1 VTVTTPD
8 ALSDATLSTSLLA
21 TRRRVAEYALA
32 AATLVQVAVFSVA
45 APGFLSVAN
54 AVNIALSI
62 AIIGILAVGMTA
74 IILTGGIDL
83 SVGSVLALA
92 GVAGAL
98 GAAKGLPA
106 ILVVV
111 LALGVGGVTGIVNG
125 TLIAYLRVPPFVATL
140 AMLTVARGL
149 AFIVSEGR
157 SIGGLPPWFGSLGR
171 TVVFGI
177 PAPVIVMAVVMAAG
191 AFVLSRMVL
200 GRHIYALG
208 GNPEAAWLAG
218 IRVKYVTWIVY
229 TLNGV
234 LAGLGGLVL
243 ASRLGAG
250 VPNAG
255 IQYEL
260 DVIAAVVVGGTSLS
274 GGRGSIGSTLWG
286 TVFIG
291 VLTNGLNLANV
302 DPYVQKIALGI
313 VIVIAVIAD
322 QVGRR
327 RAESR

>member
-1 VTVTTPD
+1 MF
-8 ALSDATLSTSLLA
+8 
-21 TRRRVAEYALA
+21 A
-32 AATLVQVAVFSVA
+32 AI

-83 SVGSVLALA
+83 SIGSVLALA
-92 GVAGAL
+92 GVASAIAATNGA
-98 GAAKGLPA
+98 PA
-106 ILVVV
+106 IVVV
-111 LALGVGGVTGIVNG
+111 FVALGVGALTGVVNG

-149 AFIVSEGR
+149 AFIISEGR
-157 SIGGLPPWFGSLGR
+157 SIGGMPPWFGSLGR
-171 TVVFGI
+171 AVIFGL
-177 PAPVIVMAVVMAAG
+177 PAPVLVMVAVMGAG

-208 GNPEAAWLAG
+208 GNAEAAWLAG
-218 IRVKYVTWIVY
+218 IRVKLVTWIVY
-229 TLNGV
+229 TLNGA

-255 IQYEL
+255 VQYEL

-302 DPYVQKIALGI
+302 DPYVQKIALGV

-322 QVGRR
+322 GLGRR
-327 RAESR
+327 RAETR

>member
-1 VTVTTPD
+1 MF
-8 ALSDATLSTSLLA
+8 
-21 TRRRVAEYALA
+21 A
-32 AATLVQVAVFSVA
+32 AI
-45 APGFLSVAN
+45 APGFFSVAN

-74 IILTGGIDL
+74 VILTGGIDL
-83 SVGSVLALA
+83 SIGSVLALA
-92 GVAGAL
+92 GVSAAIAATKGAP
-98 GAAKGLPA
+98 LPVV
-106 ILVVV
+106 ILV
-111 LALGVGGVTGIVNG
+111 ALGVGAITGVVNG
-125 TLIAYLRVPPFVATL
+125 SLIAWLRVPPFVATL

-149 AFIVSEGR
+149 SFIISGGR
-157 SIGGLPPWFGSLGR
+157 SIGGMPSSFGALGR
-171 TVVFGI
+171 AVVFGV
-177 PAPVIVMAVVMAAG
+177 PAPVLVMVAVMAAG

-208 GNPEAAWLAG
+208 GNAEAAWLAG
-218 IRVKYVTWIVY
+218 IRVKLVTGIVY

-234 LAGLGGLVL
+234 LGGLGGFVL

-255 IQYEL
+255 VQYEL

-322 QVGRR
+322 GLGRR
-327 RAESR
+327 HA

>member
-1 VTVTTPD
+1 MF
-8 ALSDATLSTSLLA
+8 ATI
-21 TRRRVAEYALA
+21 
-32 AATLVQVAVFSVA
+32 
-45 APGFLSVAN
+45 APGFFSVAN

-74 IILTGGIDL
+74 VILTGGIDL
-83 SVGSVLALA
+83 SIGSVLALA
-92 GVAGAL
+92 GVSAAIAATKGAP
-98 GAAKGLPA
+98 LPVV
-106 ILVVV
+106 ILV
-111 LALGVGGVTGIVNG
+111 ALGVGALTGVVNG
-125 TLIAYLRVPPFVATL
+125 SLIAWLRVPPFVATL

-149 AFIVSEGR
+149 SFIISGGR
-157 SIGGLPPWFGSLGR
+157 SIGGMPSSFGALGR
-171 TVVFGI
+171 AVVLGV
-177 PAPVIVMAVVMAAG
+177 PAPVLVMVAVMAAG

-208 GNPEAAWLAG
+208 GNAEAAWLAG
-218 IRVKYVTWIVY
+218 IRVKLVTGTVY

-234 LAGLGGLVL
+234 LGGLGGFVL

-255 IQYEL
+255 VQYEL

-322 QVGRR
+322 GLGRR
-327 RAESR
+327 HA

>member
-1 VTVTTPD
+1 MTTSRP
-8 ALSDATLSTSLLA
+8 ALHRQRA
-21 TRRRVAEYALA
+21 AEYALA
-32 AATLVQVAVFSVA
+32 AATLVQVLVFA
-45 APGFLSVAN
+45 AIAPGFFSVAN

-74 IILTGGIDL
+74 VILTGGIDL
-83 SVGSVLALA
+83 SIGSVLALA
-92 GVAGAL
+92 GVSAAIAATRGAP
-98 GAAKGLPA
+98 LP
-106 ILVVV
+106 VVV
-111 LALGVGGVTGIVNG
+111 LVALGVGALTGVVNG
-125 TLIAYLRVPPFVATL
+125 SLIAWLRVPPFVATL

-149 AFIVSEGR
+149 SFIISGGR
-157 SIGGLPPWFGSLGR
+157 SIGGMPSSFGSLGR
-171 TVVFGI
+171 AVVFGI
-177 PAPVIVMAVVMAAG
+177 PAPVLVMIAVMAAG

-208 GNPEAAWLAG
+208 GNAEAAWLAG
-218 IRVKYVTWIVY
+218 IRVKLVTGIVY
-229 TLNGV
+229 TLNGA
-234 LAGLGGLVL
+234 LAGLGGFVL

-255 IQYEL
+255 VQYEL

-302 DPYVQKIALGI
+302 DPYVQKIALGV

-322 QVGRR
+322 GLGRR
-327 RAESR
+327 HA

>member
-1 VTVTTPD
+1 MF
-8 ALSDATLSTSLLA
+8 
-21 TRRRVAEYALA
+21 A
-32 AATLVQVAVFSVA
+32 AI
-45 APGFLSVAN
+45 APGFFSVAN

-74 IILTGGIDL
+74 VILTGGIDL
-83 SVGSVLALA
+83 SIGSVLALA
-92 GVAGAL
+92 GVSAAIAATKGAP
-98 GAAKGLPA
+98 LPVV
-106 ILVVV
+106 ILV
-111 LALGVGGVTGIVNG
+111 ALGVGAITGIVNG
-125 TLIAYLRVPPFVATL
+125 SLIAWLRVPPFVATL

-149 AFIVSEGR
+149 SFIISGGR
-157 SIGGLPPWFGSLGR
+157 SIGGMPSSFGALGR
-171 TVVFGI
+171 AVVFGI
-177 PAPVIVMAVVMAAG
+177 PAPVLVMVAVMAAG

-208 GNPEAAWLAG
+208 GNAEAAWLAG
-218 IRVKYVTWIVY
+218 IRVKLVTGIVY

-234 LAGLGGLVL
+234 LGGLAGFVL

-255 IQYEL
+255 VQYEL

-322 QVGRR
+322 GLGRR
-327 RAESR
+327 HA

>member
-1 VTVTTPD
+1 MTSTAPPGVAREADPGPGRL
-8 ALSDATLSTSLLA
+8 ALH
-21 TRRRVAEYALA
+21 RRRAAEYALA
-32 AATLVQVAVFSVA
+32 AATLVLVAIFASI

-62 AIIGILAVGMTA
+62 AFVGILAVGMSA
-74 IILTGGIDL
+74 VILTGGIDL
-83 SVGSVLALA
+83 SIGSVLALA
-92 GVAGAL
+92 GVAAAIVATRGA
-98 GAAKGLPA
+98 PF
-106 ILVVV
+106 IVV
-111 LALGVGGVTGIVNG
+111 LLVALGVGALTGVVNG
-125 TLIAYLRVPPFVATL
+125 SLIAYLRVPPFVATL
-140 AMLTVARGL
+140 AMLTAARGL
-149 AFIVSEGR
+149 SFIISEGR

-177 PAPVIVMAVVMAAG
+177 PAPVLVMGAVMAGG
-191 AFVLSRMVL
+191 AVVLSRMVF

-208 GNPEAAWLAG
+208 GNAQAAWLAG
-218 IRVKYVTWIVY
+218 IRVKHVTWLVY
-229 TLNGV
+229 TLNGT

-255 IQYEL
+255 VQYEL

-302 DPYVQKIALGI
+302 DPYVQKIALGV

-322 QVGRR
+322 GLGRR
-327 RAESR
+327 HA

>member
-1 VTVTTPD
+1 VR
-8 ALSDATLSTSLLA
+8 
-21 TRRRVAEYALA
+21 RRRVAEYALA
-32 AATLVQVAVFSVA
+32 AATLVQVAVFASI

-92 GVAGAL
+92 GVSAAIVATRGA
-98 GAAKGLPA
+98 PM
-106 ILVVV
+106 IVVV
-111 LALGVGGVTGIVNG
+111 LVALGVGALTGVVNG

-149 AFIVSEGR
+149 AFIIAEGR
-157 SIGGLPPWFGSLGR
+157 SIGGMPPWFGSLGR
-171 TVVFGI
+171 SVILGI
-177 PAPVIVMAVVMAAG
+177 PAPVLVMAAVMAAG

-208 GNPEAAWLAG
+208 GNAEAAWLAG
-218 IRVKYVTWIVY
+218 IRVKFVTWTVY

-255 IQYEL
+255 VQYEL

-302 DPYVQKIALGI
+302 DPYVQKIALGV

-322 QVGRR
+322 GLGRR
-327 RAESR
+327 RAETR

>member
-1 VTVTTPD
+1 MPD
-8 ALSDATLSTSLLA
+8 VPIEVAAVA
-21 TRRRVAEYALA
+21 TRAARNRRRATEYALV
-32 AATLVQVAVFSVA
+32 AATLVLVAVFASI
-45 APGFLSVAN
+45 APGFLTVAN

-62 AIIGILAVGMTA
+62 AIVGILAVGMTA
-74 IILTGGIDL
+74 VILTGGIDL

-92 GVAGAL
+92 GVAAALAAARGA
-98 GAAKGLPA
+98 PFA
-106 ILVVV
+106 IVV
-111 LALGVGGVTGIVNG
+111 LVALGVGALTGVVNG
-125 TLIAYLRVPPFVATL
+125 GLIAYLRVPPFVATL
-140 AMLTVARGL
+140 AMLTAARGL
-149 AFIVSEGR
+149 SFIISGGR
-157 SIGGLPPWFGSLGR
+157 SVGGLPDSFGALGR
-171 TVVFGI
+171 AVVLGI
-177 PAPVIVMAVVMAAG
+177 PAPVLVMAAVMIAG
-191 AFVLSRMVL
+191 AVVLDRMVF

-208 GNPEAAWLAG
+208 SNAAAAWLAG
-218 IRVKYVTWIVY
+218 IRVKLVTWLVY
-229 TLNGV
+229 VLNGA

-255 IQYEL
+255 VQYEL

-302 DPYVQKIALGI
+302 DPYVQKIALGV

-322 QVGRR
+322 GLGRR
-327 RAESR
+327 ER

>member
-1 VTVTTPD
+1 MF
-8 ALSDATLSTSLLA
+8 
-21 TRRRVAEYALA
+21 A
-32 AATLVQVAVFSVA
+32 AI
-45 APGFLSVAN
+45 APGFFSVAN

-74 IILTGGIDL
+74 VILTGGIDL
-83 SVGSVLALA
+83 SIGSVLALA
-92 GVAGAL
+92 GVSAAIAATKGAP
-98 GAAKGLPA
+98 LPVV
-106 ILVVV
+106 ILV
-111 LALGVGGVTGIVNG
+111 ALGVGALTGIVNG
-125 TLIAYLRVPPFVATL
+125 SLIAWLRVPPFVATL

-149 AFIVSEGR
+149 SFIISGGR
-157 SIGGLPPWFGSLGR
+157 SIGGMPSSFGALGR
-171 TVVFGI
+171 AVIFGV
-177 PAPVIVMAVVMAAG
+177 PAPVLVMVAVMAAG

-208 GNPEAAWLAG
+208 GNAEAAWLAG
-218 IRVKYVTWIVY
+218 IRVKLVTGTVY

-234 LAGLGGLVL
+234 LGGLGGFVL

-255 IQYEL
+255 VQYEL

-322 QVGRR
+322 GLGRR
-327 RAESR
+327 HA

>member
-1 VTVTTPD
+1 MPRTD
-8 ALSDATLSTSLLA
+8 RAALR
-21 TRRRVAEYALA
+21 RRRVAEYALA
-32 AATLVQVAVFSVA
+32 AATLVQVAVFTA
-45 APGFLSVAN
+45 IAPGFLSVAN

-92 GVAGAL
+92 GVSAAIVATWGA
-98 GAAKGLPA
+98 PA
-106 ILVVV
+106 IVVV
-111 LALGVGGVTGIVNG
+111 FVALGVGALTGVVNG
-125 TLIAYLRVPPFVATL
+125 TLISYLRVPPFVATL

-149 AFIVSEGR
+149 AFIIAAGR
-157 SIGGLPPWFGSLGR
+157 SIGGMPPWFGSLGR
-171 TVVFGI
+171 AVLFGI
-177 PAPVIVMAVVMAAG
+177 PAPVLVMVAVMGAG

-200 GRHIYALG
+200 GRHIYAIG
-208 GNPEAAWLAG
+208 GNAEAAWLAG
-218 IRVKYVTWIVY
+218 IRVKRVTWIVY
-229 TLNGV
+229 TLNGA

-302 DPYVQKIALGI
+302 DPYVQKIALGV

-322 QVGRR
+322 GLGRR
-327 RAESR
+327 RAETR

>member
-1 VTVTTPD
+1 MQ
-8 ALSDATLSTSLLA
+8 A
-21 TRRRVAEYALA
+21 TRAARSRRRATEYALV
-32 AATLVQVAVFSVA
+32 AATLVLVAVFASI
-45 APGFLSVAN
+45 APGFLTVAN

-62 AIIGILAVGMTA
+62 AIVGILAVGMTA
-74 IILTGGIDL
+74 VILTGGIDL

-92 GVAGAL
+92 GVSAAIVATRGASF
-98 GAAKGLPA
+98 P
-106 ILVVV
+106 IVV
-111 LALGVGGVTGIVNG
+111 LVALGVGALTGVVNG
-125 TLIAYLRVPPFVATL
+125 GLIAYLRVPPFVATL
-140 AMLTVARGL
+140 AMLTAARGL
-149 AFIVSEGR
+149 SFIISGGR
-157 SIGGLPPWFGSLGR
+157 SVGGMPDSFGALGR
-171 TVVFGI
+171 AVILGI
-177 PAPVIVMAVVMAAG
+177 PAPVIVMAAVMAAG
-191 AFVLSRMVL
+191 AIVLDRMVF

-208 GNPEAAWLAG
+208 SNAAAAWLAG
-218 IRVKYVTWIVY
+218 IRVKLVTWLVY
-229 TLNGV
+229 VLNGA

-255 IQYEL
+255 VQYEL

-302 DPYVQKIALGI
+302 DPYVQKIALGV

-322 QVGRR
+322 GLGRR
-327 RAESR
+327 NA

>member
-1 VTVTTPD
+1 MTTSRP
-8 ALSDATLSTSLLA
+8 ALHRQRA
-21 TRRRVAEYALA
+21 AEYALA
-32 AATLVQVAVFSVA
+32 AATLVQVLVFA
-45 APGFLSVAN
+45 AIAPGFFSVAN

-74 IILTGGIDL
+74 VILTGGIDL
-83 SVGSVLALA
+83 SIGSVLALA
-92 GVAGAL
+92 GVSAAIAATKGAP
-98 GAAKGLPA
+98 LPVV
-106 ILVVV
+106 ILV
-111 LALGVGGVTGIVNG
+111 ALGVGAITGIVNG
-125 TLIAYLRVPPFVATL
+125 SLIAWLRVPPFVATL

-149 AFIVSEGR
+149 SFIISGGR
-157 SIGGLPPWFGSLGR
+157 SIGGMPSSFGALGR
-171 TVVFGI
+171 AVVFGI
-177 PAPVIVMAVVMAAG
+177 PAPVLVMVAVMAAG

-208 GNPEAAWLAG
+208 GNAEAAWLAG
-218 IRVKYVTWIVY
+218 IRVKLVTGIVY

-234 LAGLGGLVL
+234 LGGLAGFVL

-255 IQYEL
+255 VQYEL

-322 QVGRR
+322 GLGRR
-327 RAESR
+327 HA